1 MTAKYHRVHWC
12 NGALIL
18 PYADTI
24 NLHMRGTSQ
33 GMSQTLVNT
42 LKIIHIVRTTMA
54 EVSDISQLVPYG
66 FLDPEPTLARDLI
79 KSLFLLENTL
89 KFE

>member
-1 MTAKYHRVHWC
+1 MPAKYHKVHWC

-18 PYADTI
+18 LYAI

-42 LKIIHIVRTTMA
+42 LKIIHIPRTTVA